1 MNWKLCSTLAAVTL
15 LAACGGGG
23 DECANYTTVMME
35 APLIQTEDGRL
46 VRVPGK
52 FVQVEVCAD

>member
-1 MNWKLCSTLAAVTL
+1 MTWKTCSPLAVVTL

-23 DECANYTTVMME
+23 DECTNYKTVMVE

-52 FVQVEVCAD
+52 FVMAEVCAD